1 MKKFNYLIGTHCK
14 LTLKNLWTI
23 IQHAP
28 PIHGVFIT
36 KPKKKGKQAK
46 KRFTKVVVTFIG
58 LFSYLIVNISSQCT
72 SVLVINL
79 RRHKKSRKKCTER
92 IKPCLLSK
100 TKQVKEKKN
109 EK

>member
-46 KRFTKVVVTFIG
+46 KVLQKSSS
-58 LFSYLIVNISSQCT
+58 LLLDYSLIS
-72 SVLVINL
+72 L
-79 RRHKKSRKKCTER
+79 
-92 IKPCLLSK
+92 
-100 TKQVKEKKN
+100 
-109 EK
+109 